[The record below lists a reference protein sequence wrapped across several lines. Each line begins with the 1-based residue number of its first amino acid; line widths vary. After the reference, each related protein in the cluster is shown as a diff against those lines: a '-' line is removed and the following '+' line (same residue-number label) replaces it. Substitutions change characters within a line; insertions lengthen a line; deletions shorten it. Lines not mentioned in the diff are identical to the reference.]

1 MMLGQTVSKISEVS
15 KVSKVSKLSRLNT
28 LGVGAAVLIV
38 GGATGGYLYLRGVFS
53 DVSPLASA
61 KLVPDEALVAG
72 VVSTDGKAWSKL
84 PQFGTSEAQQFISNS
99 VTSLQKQMFAEN
111 TKIDYTKDIQPW
123 LGSVMFAILPS
134 NTTQEL
140 ATTTATTEKPNFLVA
155 IGIKDKIS
163 AISFATKLKKSS
175 GGEKRESN
183 YKGVKI
189 WESASKNQQTYI
201 ALLKEHLV
209 ISPQKKSLEA
219 AIDTFKGEPSFAD
232 KVGAKLMLEKGIDL
246 PNKIAEIYVP
256 ESQNVIAE
264 VMDKYGNI
272 TQLTPASMQQLKNM
286 KSVVMGVG
294 IDNLG
299 IRMKAI
305 GEVQKEPIKQAE
317 FQPTPG
323 KMVSKFPLNT
333 VALLSGYGI
342 SQGWKEAVT
351 QAKKNPQFNNQVNL
365 VRNYLKDKVNLDLD
379 KDVLQWM
386 DREFAVGAFPA
397 NEGVLAPMGF
407 SAALVVKTSDRKAA
421 ETALTKLDKLAQ
433 TNSINID
440 RRHIQG
446 KSITEWSNDQGVLLG
461 HGWLD
466 KESMFVAVGRPIV
479 EAMASSSKT
488 LEKNQ
493 AFQTVTNSLPKSN
506 TGSFYVDMDTVM
518 SVFNSNFLLNLQL
531 PLSSDT
537 CAILNSIRGIGVTA
551 NKVNPSTSQMEIVFA
566 LKPKEQ
572 QSLASGK

>member
-1 MMLGQTVSKISEVS
+1 MLGQTIFKVSEVSQVS
-15 KVSKVSKLSRLNT
+15 KVSKVKT
-28 LGVGAAVLIV
+28 LGIGAAVLIASGV
-38 GGATGGYLYLRGVFS
+38 TGGYLYLRGVFS

-72 VVSTDGKAWSKL
+72 AVSTDGKAWSKL
-84 PQFGTSEAQQFISNS
+84 QQFGTSEAHKIISNS
-99 VTSLQKQMFAEN
+99 LTSLQKQLFAEN
-111 TKIDYTKDIQPW
+111 TKIDYAKDIQPW
-123 LGSVMFAILPS
+123 LGSVMFALLPS
-134 NTTQEL
+134 NNTQEVA
-140 ATTTATTEKPNFLVA
+140 ATEELNYLVV

-175 GGEKRESN
+175 DGESKESQ

-189 WESASKNQQTYI
+189 WECANKNQPHYI
-201 ALLKEHLV
+201 ALLKDHLV

-232 KVGAKLMLEKGIDL
+232 KISAKLILEKGMDL
-246 PNKIAEIYVP
+246 PNEIAAIYIP
-256 ESQNVIAE
+256 ESKNVIAE
-264 VMDKYGNI
+264 LLAQN
-272 TQLTPASMQQLKNM
+272 ASMSQLAPTSVKQLKNM
-286 KSVVMGVG
+286 KSAIVGVG

-305 GEVQKEPIKQAE
+305 GEVQKTPIKSVE
-317 FQPTPG
+317 FNPTPG

-333 VALLSGYGI
+333 VALVSGYGI

-351 QAKKNPQFNNQVNL
+351 QAKKNPQFNSQVNGI
-365 VRNYLKDKVNLDLD
+365 RNYLKDNVNLDLE

-397 NEGVLAPMGF
+397 SEGVLAPMGF

-421 ETALTKLDKLAQ
+421 ETALNKLDRLAK

-440 RRHIQG
+440 RRQIEG
-446 KSITEWSNDQGVLLG
+446 KPITEWSNDQGVLLG

-493 AFQTVTNSLPKSN
+493 AFQTVTSSLPKPN

-537 CAILNSIRGIGVTA
+537 CAMLNSIRGIGVTA

>member
-1 MMLGQTVSKISEVS
+1 MLTQNQNRSELSELSRVSKWS
-15 KVSKVSKLSRLNT
+15 KFSKFKT
-28 LGVGAAVLIV
+28 LGAGAAVLIV
-38 GGATGGYLYLRGVFS
+38 GAASYGYLYLRGVFS

-72 VVSTDGKAWSKL
+72 VMSTDGKAWSKL
-84 PQFGTSEAQQFISNS
+84 QQFGTTEAQEIITKSIVN
-99 VTSLQKQMFAEN
+99 LQQQILAEN
-111 TKIDYTKDIQPW
+111 TKIDYAKDIQPW
-123 LGSVMFAILPS
+123 LGSVMFALLPS
-134 NTTQEL
+134 NPTQVA
-140 ATTTATTEKPNFLVA
+140 ATSATSEAANYLVV

-163 AISFATKLKKSS
+163 ALSFATKLKKSS

-189 WESASKNQQTYI
+189 WESASKNQNTYI
-201 ALLKEHLV
+201 ALLNEHLV
-209 ISPQKKSLEA
+209 ISQQKKSLEA

-232 KVGAKLMLEKGIDL
+232 KVGAKLMLENGIDL
-246 PNKIAEIYVP
+246 PNEIAEVYVP
-256 ESQNVIAE
+256 ESQNAIAE
-264 VMDKYGNI
+264 VVNKYGSI
-272 TQLTPASMQQLKNM
+272 SQLTPASMQELKNM
-286 KSVVMGVG
+286 RSVVMGVG

-305 GEVQKEPIKQAE
+305 GEIKKEPIKQAE
-317 FQPTPG
+317 FQPKPG

-333 VALLSGYGI
+333 VALVSGYGI
-342 SQGWKEAVT
+342 SQGWKEAIAK
-351 QAKKNPQFNNQVNL
+351 AKKNPQFNAQVNGI
-365 VRNYLKDKVNLDLD
+365 RNYLKENVNLDLD
-379 KDVLQWM
+379 KDILPWM

-397 NEGVLAPMGF
+397 TEGVLAPMGF
-407 SAALVVKTSDRKAA
+407 SAALVVKTSDRQAA
-421 ETALTKLDKLAQ
+421 ETALKKLDKLAQ
-433 TNSINID
+433 TNSMNID

-446 KSITEWSNDQGVLLG
+446 KPVTEWSNDRGVLLG

-493 AFQTVTNSLPKSN
+493 AFQTVTNSLPKPN

-531 PLSSDT
+531 PLDANT

-572 QSLASGK
+572 QSLASGQ

>member
-1 MMLGQTVSKISEVS
+1 MLGQTISKVSEVSPVS
-15 KVSKVSKLSRLNT
+15 KVSKVKT
-28 LGVGAAVLIV
+28 LGIGAAVLV
-38 GGATGGYLYLRGVFS
+38 ACGVTGGYLYLRGVFS
-53 DVSPLASA
+53 DFSPLASA
-61 KLVPDEALVAG
+61 KIVPDEALVTG

-84 PQFGTSEAQQFISNS
+84 QQFGTSEAHKIIND
-99 VTSLQKQMFAEN
+99 SLTNLHKQLFAEN
-111 TKIDYTKDIQPW
+111 TKIDYAKDIQPW
-123 LGSVMFAILPS
+123 LGSVMFALLPS
-134 NTTQEL
+134 NNTQEI
-140 ATTTATTEKPNFLVA
+140 ATSEKPNYLVI

-175 GGEKRESN
+175 DGEKQEIQ
-183 YKGVKI
+183 YKGIKI
-189 WESASKNQQTYI
+189 WECGSKDKNTYI
-201 ALLKEHLV
+201 TLLNDRLV
-209 ISPQKKSLEA
+209 IAPEKKSLEA

-246 PNKIAEIYVP
+246 SNEIAEIYVP
-256 ESQNVIAE
+256 ESKNVITELLDQNAS
-264 VMDKYGNI
+264 I
-272 TQLTPASMQQLKNM
+272 SQLTPTSVKQLKNM
-286 KSVVMGVG
+286 KSVIVGVG

-305 GEVQKEPIKQAE
+305 GEVQQKPIKPVE
-317 FQPTPG
+317 FNPTPG

-333 VALLSGYGI
+333 VALVSGYGI

-351 QAKKNPQFNNQVNL
+351 QAKKNPQFNSQVNGI
-365 VRNYLKDKVNLDLD
+365 RNYLKENVNLDLD
-379 KDVLQWM
+379 KDILPWM

-397 NEGVLAPMGF
+397 SEGVLAPMGF

-421 ETALTKLDKLAQ
+421 ETALKKLDNIAQ

-440 RRHIQG
+440 RRQIEG
-446 KSITEWSNDQGVLLG
+446 KAITEWSNDQGVLLG

-493 AFQTVTNSLPKSN
+493 AFQTVTSSLPKPN

-537 CAILNSIRGIGVTA
+537 CAMLNSIRGIGVTA
-551 NKVNPSTSQMEIVFA
+551 NKVNPSTNQMEIVFA

-572 QSLASGK
+572 QSVASGK

>member
-1 MMLGQTVSKISEVS
+1 MLTQKVSKISELPEVS
-15 KVSKVSKLSRLNT
+15 KFSKFSKFKAV
-28 LGVGAAVLIV
+28 GVGAAVLIA
-38 GGATGGYLYLRGVFS
+38 GSATGGYLYLRGVFS

-61 KLVPDEALVAG
+61 KLVPDQALVAG
-72 VVSTDGKAWSKL
+72 VLSTDGKRWSKL
-84 PQFGTSEAQQFISNS
+84 QQFGTTEAQQIISNS
-99 VTSLQKQMFAEN
+99 VASLQKQMFAEK
-111 TKIDYTKDIQPW
+111 TKIDYAKDIQPW
-123 LGSVMFAILPS
+123 LGSVMLALLPS
-134 NTTQEL
+134 NTTQEVA
-140 ATTTATTEKPNFLVA
+140 ATTPNYLVI

-163 AISFATKLKKSS
+163 AISFATKLKKSA
-175 GGEKRESN
+175 GGENQESS

-189 WESASKNQQTYI
+189 WECSSKNKHHFI
-201 ALLKEHLV
+201 ALLNEHLV
-209 ISPQKKSLEA
+209 ISPEKKSLEA

-232 KVGAKLMLEKGIDL
+232 KIGAKLMLEKGIDL
-246 PNKIAEIYVP
+246 PNEIAEIYVP
-256 ESQNVIAE
+256 ESQNAIAE
-264 VMDKYGNI
+264 VLDKYGAI
-272 TQLTPASMQQLKNM
+272 SQLTPTSMQQLKNM

-305 GEVQKEPIKQAE
+305 GKVQQEPIKQAE

-333 VALLSGYGI
+333 VALVSGYGI
-342 SQGWKEAVT
+342 SQGWKEAVV
-351 QAKKNPQFNNQVNL
+351 QAKKNPQFNNQVNGI
-365 VRNYLKDKVNLDLD
+365 RNYLKENVNLDLD

-397 NEGVLAPMGF
+397 TEGVLAPMGF

-440 RRHIQG
+440 RRHIEG
-446 KSITEWSNDQGVLLG
+446 KPVTEWSNNQGVLLG

-488 LEKNQ
+488 LDKNQ
-493 AFQTVTNSLPKSN
+493 SFQTVTNSLPKSN

-531 PLSSDT
+531 PLDANT

>member
-1 MMLGQTVSKISEVS
+1 MLTQKVSKISELPEVS
-15 KVSKVSKLSRLNT
+15 KFSKFSKFKAV
-28 LGVGAAVLIV
+28 GVGAAVLIA
-38 GGATGGYLYLRGVFS
+38 GSATGGYLYLRGVFS

-61 KLVPDEALVAG
+61 KLVPDQALVAG
-72 VVSTDGKAWSKL
+72 VLSTDGKRWSKL
-84 PQFGTSEAQQFISNS
+84 QQFGTTEAQQIISNS
-99 VTSLQKQMFAEN
+99 VASLQKQMFAEK
-111 TKIDYTKDIQPW
+111 TKIDYAKDIQPW
-123 LGSVMFAILPS
+123 LGSVMLALLPS
-134 NTTQEL
+134 NTTQEVA
-140 ATTTATTEKPNFLVA
+140 ATTPNYLVI

-163 AISFATKLKKSS
+163 AISFATKLKKSA
-175 GGEKRESN
+175 GGENQESS

-189 WESASKNQQTYI
+189 WECSSKNKHHFI
-201 ALLKEHLV
+201 ALLNEHLV
-209 ISPQKKSLEA
+209 ISPEKKTLEA

-246 PNKIAEIYVP
+246 PNEIAEIYVP
-256 ESQNVIAE
+256 ESQNALAE
-264 VMDKYGNI
+264 VLDKYGAI
-272 TQLTPASMQQLKNM
+272 SQLTPTSMQQLKNM

-305 GEVQKEPIKQAE
+305 GKVQQEPIKQAE

-333 VALLSGYGI
+333 VALVSGYGI
-342 SQGWKEAVT
+342 SQGWKEAVV
-351 QAKKNPQFNNQVNL
+351 QAKKNPQFNNQVNGI
-365 VRNYLKDKVNLDLD
+365 RNYLKENVNLDLD

-397 NEGVLAPMGF
+397 TEGVLAPMGF

-440 RRHIQG
+440 RRHIEG
-446 KSITEWSNDQGVLLG
+446 KPVTEWSNNQGVLLG

-488 LEKNQ
+488 LDKNQ
-493 AFQTVTNSLPKSN
+493 SFQTVTNSLPKSN

-531 PLSSDT
+531 PLDANT

>member
-1 MMLGQTVSKISEVS
+1 MLGQTISQVSEVSQVS
-15 KVSKVSKLSRLNT
+15 KVSKVKT
-28 LGVGAAVLIV
+28 LGIGAAVLIASGV
-38 GGATGGYLYLRGVFS
+38 TGGYLYLRGVFS
-53 DVSPLASA
+53 DFSPLASA
-61 KLVPDEALVAG
+61 KIVPDEALVTG
-72 VVSTDGKAWSKL
+72 VVSTDGKTWSKL
-84 PQFGTSEAQQFISNS
+84 QQFGTSEAHKIIND
-99 VTSLQKQMFAEN
+99 SLTNLHKQLFAEN
-111 TKIDYTKDIQPW
+111 TKIEYAKDIQPW
-123 LGSVMFAILPS
+123 LGSVMFALLPS
-134 NTTQEL
+134 NNTQEV
-140 ATTTATTEKPNFLVA
+140 ATSEQPNYLVI

-175 GGEKRESN
+175 GGETQEVK

-189 WESASKNQQTYI
+189 WECGSKDKSTYI
-201 ALLKEHLV
+201 ALLNDRLV
-209 ISPQKKSLEA
+209 IAPEKKSLEA
-219 AIDTFKGEPSFAD
+219 AIDTFKGDPSFAD

-246 PNKIAEIYVP
+246 PNEIAEIYVP
-256 ESQNVIAE
+256 ESKNVITE
-264 VMDKYGNI
+264 LLDKNASMS
-272 TQLTPASMQQLKNM
+272 QLTPTSIKQLKNM
-286 KSVVMGVG
+286 KSVTVGVG

-305 GEVQKEPIKQAE
+305 GEVQKAPIKSVE
-317 FQPTPG
+317 FHPTPG

-333 VALLSGYGI
+333 VALVSGYGI

-351 QAKKNPQFNNQVNL
+351 QAKKNPQFNSQVNGI
-365 VRNYLKDKVNLDLD
+365 RNYLKENVNLDLD
-379 KDVLQWM
+379 KDILPWM

-397 NEGVLAPMGF
+397 SEGVLAPMGF

-421 ETALTKLDKLAQ
+421 ETALKKLDTIAQ

-440 RRHIQG
+440 RRQIEG
-446 KSITEWSNDQGVLLG
+446 KAITEWSNDQGVLLG

-493 AFQTVTNSLPKSN
+493 AFQTVTSSLPKPN

-518 SVFNSNFLLNLQL
+518 SVFNNNFLLNLQL

-537 CAILNSIRGIGVTA
+537 CAMLNSIRGIGVTA
-551 NKVNPSTSQMEIVFA
+551 NKINPSTNQMEVVFA

>member
-1 MMLGQTVSKISEVS
+1 MLTQ
-15 KVSKVSKLSRLNT
+15 KVSKVVELPEVSKFSKFSKFKN
-28 LGVGAAVLIV
+28 LGIGATVLIV
-38 GGATGGYLYLRGVFS
+38 GSTTAGYLYLRGVFS

-72 VVSTDGKAWSKL
+72 AVSTDGKAWSKL
-84 PQFGTSEAQQFISNS
+84 QQFGTEEARQIVSNT
-99 VTSLQKQMFAEN
+99 VANLHKQMFAEN
-111 TKIDYTKDIQPW
+111 TKINYAKDIQPW
-123 LGSVMFAILPS
+123 LGSVMFALLPS
-134 NTTQEL
+134 NPTAEV
-140 ATTTATTEKPNFLVA
+140 ATTNATNEEPNYLVV

-175 GGEKRESN
+175 DGEKRESN

-189 WESASKNQQTYI
+189 WECASKNQHHYI
-201 ALLKEHLV
+201 ALLNEHLV

-232 KVGAKLMLEKGIDL
+232 KLGAKLMLEKGIDL
-246 PNKIAEIYVP
+246 PNEIAEVYVP
-256 ESQNVIAE
+256 ESQNAISE
-264 VMDKYGNI
+264 VLDKYGSI
-272 TQLTPASMQQLKNM
+272 TQLIPTSMQQLKDM

-305 GEVQKEPIKQAE
+305 GEIKKEPIKQAE
-317 FQPTPG
+317 FQPKPG

-333 VALLSGYGI
+333 VALISGYGI

-351 QAKKNPQFNNQVNL
+351 QAKKNPQFNAQVNGI
-365 VRNYLKDKVNLDLD
+365 RNYLKENVNLDLD
-379 KDVLQWM
+379 KEILPWM

-407 SAALVVKTSDRKAA
+407 SAAFVVKTSDRKAA
-421 ETALTKLDKLAQ
+421 ETALSKLDKLAQ
-433 TNSINID
+433 TNSIDID
-440 RRHIQG
+440 RRHIEG
-446 KSITEWSNDQGVLLG
+446 KPVTEWSNDQGVLLG

-488 LEKNQ
+488 LEKSK
-493 AFQTVTNSLPKSN
+493 AFQTVTSSLPKPN

-551 NKVNPSTSQMEIVFA
+551 NKVNPSTSQMEIVFV

-572 QSLASGK
+572 QSLASGN

>member
-1 MMLGQTVSKISEVS
+1 MLSQTVSKVSEVS
-15 KVSKVSKLSRLNT
+15 QVSQVSKFKT
-28 LGVGAAVLIV
+28 LGVGAAILIASGV
-38 GGATGGYLYLRGVFS
+38 TGGYLYLRGVFS

-61 KLVPDEALVAG
+61 KLVPDEALVTG

-84 PQFGTSEAQQFISNS
+84 QQFGTSEAHKMIGDSL
-99 VTSLQKQMFAEN
+99 TSLHKQVFAEN
-111 TKIDYTKDIQPW
+111 TKIDYAKDIQPW
-123 LGSVMFAILPS
+123 LGSVMFALLPS
-134 NTTQEL
+134 NNTQEVDN
-140 ATTTATTEKPNFLVA
+140 TEKPNFLVV

-163 AISFATKLKKSS
+163 AIGFATKLKKSS
-175 GGEKRESN
+175 GGEKGESSN

-189 WESASKNQQTYI
+189 WECTSENQNTYI
-201 ALLKEHLV
+201 ALLNEHLV
-209 ISPQKKSLEA
+209 ISPQKKSLET

-246 PNKIAEIYVP
+246 SNEIAEIYVP
-256 ESQNVIAE
+256 ESQKVIAE
-264 VMDKYGNI
+264 MLDQYASI
-272 TQLTPASMQQLKNM
+272 SQLTPASMKQLKNM
-286 KSVVMGVG
+286 KSVVVGVG

-299 IRMKAI
+299 IRVKAI
-305 GEVQKEPIKQAE
+305 GEVQKERVKQAG

-333 VALLSGYGI
+333 VALVSGYGI
-342 SQGWKEAVT
+342 SQGWKEAVA
-351 QAKKNPQFNNQVNL
+351 QAKKNPQFSSQVNGI
-365 VRNYLKDKVNLDLD
+365 RNYLKDNVNLDLD
-379 KDVLQWM
+379 KDILPWM

-421 ETALTKLDKLAQ
+421 ETALNKLDKVAQ

-440 RRHIQG
+440 RREIQG
-446 KSITEWSNDQGVLLG
+446 KPVTEWSNDQGVLLG

-493 AFQTVTNSLPKSN
+493 AFQTVTSSLPKPN

-531 PLSSDT
+531 PLSADT
-537 CAILNSIRGIGVTA
+537 CAMLNSIRGIGVTA
-551 NKVNPSTSQMEIVFA
+551 NKINPSTSQMEIVFA
-566 LKPKEQ
+566 LKPKQ
-572 QSLASGK
+572 QSLASGH

>member
-1 MMLGQTVSKISEVS
+1 MLTQKVSKFSELPEVS
-15 KVSKVSKLSRLNT
+15 KFSKFPKFKA
-28 LGVGAAVLIV
+28 LGVGAAVLIAA
-38 GGATGGYLYLRGVFS
+38 GATGGYLYLRGVFS

-72 VVSTDGKAWSKL
+72 VVSTDGKPWSKL
-84 PQFGTSEAQQFISNS
+84 QQFGTTEAQQIITKSLA
-99 VTSLQKQMFAEN
+99 SLQKQMFAEN
-111 TKIDYTKDIQPW
+111 TKIDYAKDIQPW
-123 LGSVMFAILPS
+123 LGSVMLALLPS
-134 NTTQEL
+134 NTTQEVA
-140 ATTTATTEKPNFLVA
+140 ATTPNYLVI

-175 GGEKRESN
+175 GGDNQDIN

-189 WESASKNQQTYI
+189 WECSSNNEHHFI
-201 ALLKEHLV
+201 ALLNEHLV

-246 PNKIAEIYVP
+246 PNEIAEIYVP
-256 ESQNVIAE
+256 ESQNAIAE
-264 VMDKYGNI
+264 VLDKYGAI
-272 TQLTPASMQQLKNM
+272 GQLTPASIQQLKNM

-305 GEVQKEPIKQAE
+305 GEVKQEPIKQAE

-342 SQGWKEAVT
+342 SQGWKEAIA
-351 QAKKNPQFNNQVNL
+351 QAQKNPQFNAQVNGI
-365 VRNYLKDKVNLDLD
+365 RNYLKENVNLDLD
-379 KDVLQWM
+379 KDILPWM

-397 NEGVLAPMGF
+397 TEGVLAPMGF
-407 SAALVVKTSDRKAA
+407 SAALVVKTSDRQAA
-421 ETALTKLDKLAQ
+421 ETALKKLDQLAR

-440 RRHIQG
+440 RRHIEG
-446 KSITEWSNDQGVLLG
+446 KAVTEWSNDQGVLLG

-493 AFQTVTNSLPKSN
+493 AFQTVTNTLPKPN

-518 SVFNSNFLLNLQL
+518 SVFNNNFLLNLQL

-551 NKVNPSTSQMEIVFA
+551 NKVNLSTSQMEIVFA
-566 LKPKEQ
+566 LKSKEP
-572 QSLASGK
+572 QSLAKGQ

>member
-1 MMLGQTVSKISEVS
+1 MLSQKVSKISELSEVS
-15 KVSKVSKLSRLNT
+15 KFSKFSKFKA
-28 LGVGAAVLIV
+28 LGVGAAVLII

-61 KLVPDEALVAG
+61 RLVPDEALVAG

-84 PQFGTSEAQQFISNS
+84 QQFGSSEAQQVIKNN
-99 VTSLQKQMFAEN
+99 VASLHKQMFAEN
-111 TKIDYTKDIQPW
+111 TKIDYAKDIQPW
-123 LGSVMFAILPS
+123 LGSVMFALLPS
-134 NTTQEL
+134 NTTQEV
-140 ATTTATTEKPNFLVA
+140 ATTNATTEKPNFLVV

-175 GGEKRESN
+175 DGKKQESS

-189 WESASKNQQTYI
+189 WECASKNQHTYI

-219 AIDTFKGEPSFAD
+219 AIDTFKGEPSFAN
-232 KVGAKLMLEKGIDL
+232 KVSANLMLEKGIDL
-246 PNKIAEIYVP
+246 SNEIAEIYVP
-256 ESQNVIAE
+256 ESQKVIAE
-264 VMDKYGNI
+264 VMDKYGSI
-272 TQLTPASMQQLKNM
+272 SQLTPTSMKQLKNT
-286 KSVVMGVG
+286 KSVVIGVG

-305 GEVQKEPIKQAE
+305 GEVKKESIKKAE

-333 VALLSGYGI
+333 VALISGYGI
-342 SQGWKEAVT
+342 SQGWKEAVA
-351 QAKKNPQFNNQVNL
+351 QAKKNPQFNNQVSL
-365 VRNYLKDKVNLDLD
+365 IRNYLKDNVNLDLD

-421 ETALTKLDKLAQ
+421 ETALTKLDKVAQ

-493 AFQTVTNSLPKSN
+493 AFQTVTNTLPKPN

-551 NKVNPSTSQMEIVFA
+551 NKINPSTSQMEIVFA

>member
-1 MMLGQTVSKISEVS
+1 MLSQKLSKF
-15 KVSKVSKLSRLNT
+15 SKLNA

-38 GGATGGYLYLRGVFS
+38 GGGTASYLYLRGVFS
-53 DVSPLASA
+53 DVTPLASA

-72 VVSTDGKAWSKL
+72 VLSTDSKAWSKL
-84 PQFGTSEAQQFISNS
+84 QQFGTEEVRQIINKS
-99 VTSLQKQMFAEN
+99 VTNLHKQLFAEN
-111 TKIDYTKDIQPW
+111 TKIDYAKDIQPW
-123 LGSVMFAILPS
+123 LGSVMFALLPS
-134 NTTQEL
+134 TSTQEV
-140 ATTTATTEKPNFLVA
+140 ATNSSTTEEPNYLVV

-163 AISFATKLKKSS
+163 ALSFATKLKKSS

-189 WESASKNQQTYI
+189 WESASKNQNTYI
-201 ALLKEHLV
+201 ALLNEHLV
-209 ISPQKKSLEA
+209 ISQQKKSLEA

-232 KVGAKLMLEKGIDL
+232 KVGAKLMLKKGINL
-246 PNKIAEIYVP
+246 PNEIAEVYVP
-256 ESQNVIAE
+256 ESQNVISE
-264 VMDKYGNI
+264 VVDKYASI
-272 TQLTPASMQQLKNM
+272 SQLTPTSMQQLKNM

-305 GEVQKEPIKQAE
+305 GKLQKQPIKQAE

-342 SQGWKEAVT
+342 GQGWKEAVAK
-351 QAKKNPQFNNQVNL
+351 AKKNPQFNNQVNGI
-365 VRNYLKDKVNLDLD
+365 RNYLKDNVNLDLD
-379 KDVLQWM
+379 KEILPWM

-446 KSITEWSNDQGVLLG
+446 KPVTEWSNDQGVLLG

-488 LEKNQ
+488 LDKNQ
-493 AFQTVTNSLPKSN
+493 SFQTVTNSLPKSN

-531 PLSSDT
+531 PLDANT
-537 CAILNSIRGIGVTA
+537 CTILNSIRGIGVTA

>member
-1 MMLGQTVSKISEVS
+1 MLSQKVSRISELPEVPKFS
-15 KVSKVSKLSRLNT
+15 KFSKFKASA
-28 LGVGAAVLIV
+28 VGAAVLIA
-38 GGATGGYLYLRGVFS
+38 GSATGGYLYLRGVFS

-72 VVSTDGKAWSKL
+72 VVSTDGKPWSKL
-84 PQFGTSEAQQFISNS
+84 QQFGTTEAQQIISNS
-99 VTSLQKQMFAEN
+99 VASLQKQMFAEN
-111 TKIDYTKDIQPW
+111 TKIDYAKDIQPW
-123 LGSVMFAILPS
+123 LGSVMLALLPS
-134 NTTQEL
+134 NTTQEVA
-140 ATTTATTEKPNFLVA
+140 ATTPNYLVI

-163 AISFATKLKKSS
+163 AISFATKLKKSA
-175 GGEKRESN
+175 GGDNQDIN

-189 WESASKNQQTYI
+189 WECSSNNEHHFI
-201 ALLKEHLV
+201 ALLNEHLV
-209 ISPQKKSLEA
+209 ISPEKKSLEA

-246 PNKIAEIYVP
+246 PNEIAEIYVP
-256 ESQNVIAE
+256 ESQNAIAE
-264 VMDKYGNI
+264 VLDKYGAI
-272 TQLTPASMQQLKNM
+272 GQLTPASIQQLKNM

-305 GEVQKEPIKQAE
+305 GEVQQEPIKQAE

-342 SQGWKEAVT
+342 SQGWKEAVA
-351 QAKKNPQFNNQVNL
+351 QAQKNPQFNAQVNGI
-365 VRNYLKDKVNLDLD
+365 RNYLKENVNLDLD
-379 KDVLQWM
+379 KDVLPWM

-397 NEGVLAPMGF
+397 TEGVLAPMGF

-421 ETALTKLDKLAQ
+421 ETALNKLDRLAR

-440 RRHIQG
+440 RRHIEG
-446 KSITEWSNDQGVLLG
+446 KPVTEWSNDRGVLLG

-493 AFQTVTNSLPKSN
+493 AFQTVTNTLPKPN

-518 SVFNSNFLLNLQL
+518 SVFNNNFLLNLQL

-566 LKPKEQ
+566 LKSKEP
-572 QSLASGK
+572 QSLAKGQ